1 MRNKLLLFVLS
12 AFFLGSC
19 ETSVKNAFT
28 LHVEAENVDGKKLLL
43 EKRAD
48 GQWIKLDSA
57 LITDGVATF
66 SGEILIPEMYFL
78 NLEDVR
84 AAYGFF
90 VEPAQINIKLDPQNI
105 RESLTTGSA
114 TQDRYMAFM
123 QEYDVYTN
131 QLYHHSQAYRQ
142 ADLSGD
148 SQAKSE
154 AEQAYEAVEAE
165 QAAFLVNYIRENG
178 SDVVAHYML
187 FRNSYLFDLEELEAM
202 IVHFDP
208 DVQTTYSQAM
218 LDRVSILRKVT
229 VGRPFVEFE
238 QAGPDGEMIA
248 LSELVGV
255 NYLLIDFWASWCAPC
270 RQENPN
276 IVAVYQDYKDKGF
289 DVFGVSLDTSHE
301 KWLEA
306 IEADQLTWSHVSDLA
321 GWANAAGKLYGVQS
335 IPHSVLLDT
344 NGTIIAKNL
353 RDEALRLK
361 IAELLD

>member
-1 MRNKLLLFVLS
+1 MKNKLLLFVLI
-12 AFFLGSC
+12 ALLLGSC
-19 ETSVKNAFT
+19 GTAVDNSFT
-28 LHVEAENVDGKKLLL
+28 IKVDAENVDGKKLLL
-43 EKRAD
+43 EKRVGGD
-48 GQWIKLDSA
+48 WVKLDSA
-57 LITDGVATF
+57 VIAEGTATF
-66 SGEILIPEMYFL
+66 SGEILTPEMYFL

-90 VEPAQINIKLDPQNI
+90 VEPAQISITLDPQNI
-105 RESLTTGSA
+105 RESITTGSA

-131 QLYHHSQAYRQ
+131 QLRQFGQAYRQ

-148 SQAKSE
+148 EQGKTD

-165 QAAFLVNYIRENG
+165 QSAFLVNYIRENG
-178 SDVVAHYML
+178 NDVVAHYML

-208 DVQTTYSQAM
+208 NEETVYSTEM
-218 LDRVSILRKVT
+218 LDRVNTLRKVA
-229 VGRPFVEFE
+229 VGQSFVDFTQE
-238 QAGPDGEMIA
+238 GPDGEMTA
-248 LSELVGV
+248 LSQLVGE

-289 DVFGVSLDTSHE
+289 DVFGVSLDTSKE

-335 IPHSVLLDT
+335 IPHSVLLDK

-353 RDEALRLK
+353 RDEVLREK

>member
-1 MRNKLLLFVLS
+1 MKNKLLLFVLT
-12 AFFLGSC
+12 AFLLGSC
-19 ETSVKNAFT
+19 GTSVDNSFT
-28 LHVEAENVDGKKLLL
+28 IKVDAENVDGKKITL
-43 EKRAD
+43 ERRAD
-48 GQWIKLDSA
+48 GEWIKLDSA
-57 LITDGVATF
+57 VIAEGTATF
-66 SGEILIPEMYFL
+66 SGEILAHEMYFL

-90 VEPAQINIKLDPQNI
+90 PEPAQISITLDPQNI
-105 RESLTTGSA
+105 RESITTGSA

-123 QEYDVYTN
+123 QEYDVYNN
-131 QLYHHSQAYRQ
+131 QLREFGQAYRQ

-148 SQAKSE
+148 EQAKTD
-154 AEQAYEAVEAE
+154 AEKAYEAVEAE
-165 QAAFLVNYIRENG
+165 QSAFLVNYISENG
-178 SDVVAHYML
+178 NDVVAHYML

-202 IVHFDP
+202 ILHFDP
-208 DVQTTYSQAM
+208 NMQTVYAKEM
-218 LDRVSILRKVT
+218 LDRVSTLRKVA
-229 VGRPFVEFE
+229 VGQPFVDFE
-238 QAGPDGEMIA
+238 QADSDGEMIA
-248 LSELVGV
+248 LSELVGE

-306 IEADQLTWSHVSDLA
+306 IDADQLTWSHVSDLA

-335 IPHSVLLDT
+335 IPHSVLLDK

-353 RDEALRLK
+353 RDEALREK